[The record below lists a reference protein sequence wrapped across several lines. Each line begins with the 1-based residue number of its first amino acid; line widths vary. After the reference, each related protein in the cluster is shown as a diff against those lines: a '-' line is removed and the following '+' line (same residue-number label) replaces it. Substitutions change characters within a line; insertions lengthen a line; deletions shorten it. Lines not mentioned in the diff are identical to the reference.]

1 MNGLGSRIKQAR
13 GCRSQ
18 EELASMVN
26 VDRTT
31 LGSWEIGRREPDLD
45 HLVQIADITE
55 VSLDW
60 LAGRDKTSPAQTK
73 IYNSPEWRSI
83 IDYSIVNQVAP
94 EKLMTLLKAA
104 LSLK

>member
-1 MNGLGSRIKQAR
+1 MNGLGSRIKLAR

-18 EELASMVN
+18 EELASIIN

-45 HLVQIADITE
+45 HLVQIAAITE
-55 VSLDW
+55 VTLDW
-60 LAGRDKTSPAQTK
+60 LAGRDKTPPALAKT
-73 IYNSPEWRSI
+73 YNSSEWRSI
-83 IDYSIVNQVAP
+83 IDFAMINQIAP
-94 EKLMTLLKAA
+94 EKLMALLKAA